1 MYVNPFVGLSGLS
14 FCPLYPFSHYH
25 QLGATSSW
33 HDDALTTTSNHPQPW
48 AKSGQKI
55 FAYSVFYVFYEQ
67 YLTIGKQAWINL
79 SASMSAI
86 LLMSFVLLGFD
97 VWSALLVVATIGMI
111 LTSMLGMMALWSI
124 SLNAVSLVNLV
135 MVTPFTGS

>member
-1 MYVNPFVGLSGLS
+1 MSVNPFVGLDGLS
-14 FCPLYPFSHYH
+14 FCPLTPLSHYH
-25 QLGATSSW
+25 HLGATSSW
-33 HDDALTTTSNHPQPW
+33 LTTTSNHPQPW